1 MTTSRNAPALTR
13 IVQALTYSFPVREI
27 ALRLLNQHF
36 DDDLLIIAGNINTVE
51 AAAKELRLD
60 INQEE
65 CAKVLDYIAEHQLV
79 VITLEHVETA
89 AYALFGNR
97 FIEPET

>member
-1 MTTSRNAPALTR
+1 MATSRNTPAFQR

-27 ALRLLNQHF
+27 ALRLLTQHF
-36 DDDLLIIAGNINTVE
+36 EDELLVIAGNINTVQ

-60 INQEE
+60 ISPEE
-65 CAKVLDYIAEHQLV
+65 CAQVLDYIAEHKMA
-79 VITLEHVETA
+79 VITLEHIETA

-97 FIEPET
+97 FIEP